1 MAATGHFRRFH
12 PMLADAL
19 PTSARQCKSHPPI
32 FSSWS
37 LLAAMID
44 PQPSREP
51 FQEPHGN

>member
-1 MAATGHFRRFH
+1 MAASGHFRRFH

-32 FSSWS
+32 FVME
-37 LLAAMID
+37 LMAAMID

-51 FQEPHGN
+51 FQEPHGH